1 MRQGICAGRVRA
13 VSLLFVLLCFSTD
26 APAQTPTPTTTPLPP
41 EYLAAMA
48 DAEVALL
55 SEISIKLTP
64 IREERE
70 CPKPD
75 VCLRWERGRV
85 LVVYWS
91 ADNSYK
97 EFYKGREN
105 QFINLDA
112 YTWVTVVPELRNR
125 CKEMKLDD
133 DGLTARLKQLLGL
146 HPFREKSQFVEMWV
160 DPRDLFRPCPD
171 PEISDYEC
179 ETDFSRSKFL
189 SISLD
194 YIYWY
199 TDMRE
204 KSYLLPDGQPW
215 TRLGYTY
222 DWGNPSN
229 HVGMSEFVIPTGA
242 RVKVREI
249 KNTADYCR

>member
-1 MRQGICAGRVRA
+1 MRQGICAGHVCA
-13 VSLLFVLLCFSTD
+13 ISLLLLLLGFPANTPAQSP
-26 APAQTPTPTTTPLPP
+26 APAQTPLPP
-41 EYLAAMA
+41 EFVAAMK
-48 DAEVALL
+48 DAEQALT
-55 SEISIKLTP
+55 SEISRNLTP

-75 VCLRWERGRV
+75 VCLQWERGRV
-85 LVVYWS
+85 LVVYWTS
-91 ADNSYK
+91 NSSYE
-97 EFYKGREN
+97 EFYKGKEN

-125 CKEMKLDD
+125 CKALGLSGDD
-133 DGLTARLKQLLGL
+133 LTARLKQLLGL

-160 DPRDLFRPCPD
+160 DPRDIFRPCPD
-171 PEISDYEC
+171 PEISDHEC
-179 ETDFSRSKFL
+179 ETDFSRSRYL

-199 TDMRE
+199 TDMRD
-204 KSYLLPDGQPW
+204 KSYLPDGLPW

-249 KNTADYCR
+249 KKTADYCR